1 MGKSET
7 RQAVDRF
14 DDCSPARARCILAVM
29 ETTRLDPALAAAFV
43 RRLGERID
51 YNINIMNRDGVII
64 ASRDQSRVGSYH
76 EAAHRLV
83 QSGGAIE
90 TVEPSEYL
98 PAGVKPGVNLPILYK
113 SEVIGVV
120 GVTGEPSVVEPV
132 AYAVKTSV
140 ETMVELELYK
150 DLMLRRQD
158 SKNTLLNYLLYED
171 VTPRYAASALAAKL
185 GYDVALPRAPILI
198 HVGEGF
204 DPAATLKAIKR
215 NSLHSPE
222 DLSSVTNDGAI
233 FVFKTIRLSKQGIFA
248 EFESQIEDYL
258 AASRQALGGRIRL
271 RAYVGMFQTDIARY
285 RGAYRQA
292 AWLASRYPEQ
302 GEPVLFAHRRLMEYF
317 IAQIPRAELVNAFA
331 PLTSFLLPDLAADFL
346 PSFEALVESGF
357 NVKEAAGSLGVHRNT
372 LAARLDR
379 YSSLIGAD
387 PRVDSRA
394 RDLAALFFRFLELSE
409 SK

>member
-1 MGKSET
+1 
-7 RQAVDRF
+7 
-14 DDCSPARARCILAVM
+14 M
-29 ETTRLDPALAAAFV
+29 ETTSLDPAMAATFV
-43 RRLGERID
+43 RRLGERIEF
-51 YNINIMNRDGVII
+51 NINIMNRDGVII

-76 EAAHRLV
+76 ETTHRLV

-90 TVEPSEYL
+90 TVEPSDYL

-120 GVTGEPSVVEPV
+120 GVTGEPLVVEPI

-140 ETMVELELYK
+140 ETMVELALYK

-198 HVGEGF
+198 RVGEGA
-204 DPAATLKAIKR
+204 DSAATLKAIKR
-215 NSLHSPE
+215 SSLHSPE
-222 DLSSVTNDGAI
+222 DLSSVTNEGEI
-233 FVFKTIRLSKQGIFA
+233 FIFKTIRLSRQGIFT
-248 EFESQIEDYL
+248 EFETQVEEYL
-258 AASRQALGGRIRL
+258 AASRQALGGRTRL

-285 RGAYRQA
+285 RGAYQQA
-292 AWLASRYPEQ
+292 AWLASRYPGE
-302 GEPVLFAHRRLMEYF
+302 GEPALFVHRRLSEYF

-357 NVKEAAGSLGVHRNT
+357 NVKEAAGALGVHRNT

-379 YSSLIGAD
+379 YGSLIGAD
-387 PRVDSRA
+387 PRIDPRV
-394 RDLAALFFRFLELSE
+394 RDLAAMFFRFLELSE